1 MRALFF
7 FIFVHIPIVAFFV
20 LLDIDD
26 EDIKTH
32 IVEIQ
37 EKVEQLGSGGE
48 EGVTKPISATN
59 KTQLIFLLRVLPVLQ
74 GLNWWSCTLCSF

>member
-1 MRALFF
+1 MRAVLFHF
-7 FIFVHIPIVAFFV
+7 HIPIVAFFV

-48 EGVTKPISATN
+48 EGVTKT
-59 KTQLIFLLRVLPVLQ
+59 
-74 GLNWWSCTLCSF
+74 C